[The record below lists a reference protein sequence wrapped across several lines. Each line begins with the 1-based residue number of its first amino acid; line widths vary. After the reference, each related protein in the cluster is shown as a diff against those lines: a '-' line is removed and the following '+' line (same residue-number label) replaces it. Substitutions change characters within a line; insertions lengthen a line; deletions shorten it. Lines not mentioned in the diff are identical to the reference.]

1 MTRLSLLASLAL
13 ALPAITAPAAEP
25 SVELRAYPAGAI
37 VSAGLHWPIDARSE
51 WGASLLYNRAE
62 RGDAGEHEDESGDG
76 FGVGVEARRFH
87 GAARSGWFYGLRAEL
102 FQLDIDW
109 RDPGTTGSSEIT
121 VLQPTARLGYRLAPL
136 SSSLSLELA
145 ASLGAEINLETDG
158 EEVGEGAIGLV
169 GVALRFQ

>member
-1 MTRLSLLASLAL
+1 MTRFPFMVSLAA
-13 ALPAITAPAAEP
+13 ALLVTTARAAEP

-87 GAARSGWFYGLRAEL
+87 GATRSGWFYGVRAEL

-109 RDPGTTGSSEIT
+109 RDPGVSGSSEIT
-121 VLQPTARLGYRLAPL
+121 VLQPTARLGYRFAAL
-136 SSSLSLELA
+136 SPSLSLELA
-145 ASLGAEINLETDG
+145 ASVGAEINLETDG
-158 EEVGEGAIGLV
+158 EDVGEGAIGLV
-169 GVALRFQ
+169 GIALRSQ